1 MHDFCSYVSMR
12 TKDLI
17 AKRERRAR
25 QSAKKQSY
33 HPSAKQLPETAA
45 EAANTLPSAFGA
57 EVLKELKALPL
68 SISDEEILR
77 RRDMREVLTF
87 TIDPEDAKDFDDA
100 LSYEVLQDDHGEVW
114 YRIGIHIA
122 DVTHYVQEGSAVDE
136 EAYQRGTSIYLV
148 DRVIPMLPEQ
158 LSNELCSLRP
168 NEDKLCMSVIVDM
181 DKQAK
186 VLRHKICRTVIRS
199 DYRLTYEEAMRQ
211 LTVDNGQLTVD
222 NGQWTVDNG
231 QLTVDN
237 GQLTVDNGEL
247 VGALQAMNEL
257 AKQLRKKR
265 FEHGA
270 INFETPEVR
279 FRLNEHGEP
288 IEIVFHQSTAANH
301 LIEEFMLLANR
312 IVAKEV
318 GGNGQLTVDN
328 GQLTVDNGQLTVDN
342 GQWTVDKKG
351 RGKAFVYRV
360 HDVPDPEKLVKL
372 GNFIRQFGFHLRT
385 SSKRSVQNKHINS
398 LLDSCQGTNSQ
409 SLIETLAIRT
419 MAKAVYSTSNIG
431 HYGLGFTHYTHFTSP
446 IRRYP
451 DMMVH
456 RLLAKYILHSKQPC
470 RHQQELLEEACVH
483 CSDTE
488 QMAQMAERNSI
499 KEMQARWM
507 SQHIGEEFEGVI
519 SGVTEFGLF
528 VQLKDTLTEGLVPI
542 RTIEPHDY
550 MQYDEDNYCL
560 VAARSGITYTL
571 SDTVR
576 VRVVKADVEKKQI
589 DFVLVE

>member
-1 MHDFCSYVSMR
+1 MR

-33 HPSAKQLPETAA
+33 HPSAKQQPETAA
-45 EAANTLPSAFGA
+45 EAAYTLPSSFGA

-100 LSYEVLQDDHGEVW
+100 LSYEVLQDDHGEVR

-148 DRVIPMLPEQ
+148 DRVIPMLPER

-199 DYRLTYEEAMRQ
+199 DYRLTYEEAMR
-211 LTVDNGQLTVD
+211 LLDM
-222 NGQWTVDNG
+222 
-231 QLTVDN
+231 
-237 GQLTVDNGEL
+237 GERLEARGERLEVRGERLEGDGRL

-312 IVAKEV
+312 IVAKEA
-318 GGNGQLTVDN
+318 GGNGRLDI
-328 GQLTVDNGQLTVDN
+328 GDGRLDIGE
-342 GQWTVDKKG
+342 KG

-431 HYGLGFTHYTHFTSP
+431 HYGLGFAHYTHFTSP

-576 VRVVKADVEKKQI
+576 VRVVRADVEKKQI

>member
-1 MHDFCSYVSMR
+1 MR

-45 EAANTLPSAFGA
+45 EEAYTLPSSFGA

-100 LSYEVLQDDHGEVW
+100 LSYEVLQDDHGEVR

-199 DYRLTYEEAMRQ
+199 DYRLTYEEALGLLDMG
-211 LTVDNGQLTVD
+211 DGQLD
-222 NGQWTVDNG
+222 IGDGRLDIGDGQ
-231 QLTVDN
+231 
-237 GQLTVDNGEL
+237 L

-312 IVAKEV
+312 IVAKEA
-318 GGNGQLTVDN
+318 GGNGRLDI
-328 GQLTVDNGQLTVDN
+328 GERREA
-342 GQWTVDKKG
+342 KG
-351 RGKAFVYRV
+351 ERREVRGERAFVYRV

-431 HYGLGFTHYTHFTSP
+431 HYGLGFAHYTHFTSP

-560 VAARSGITYTL
+560 VAARSGVTYTL
-571 SDTVR
+571 SDSVR
-576 VRVVKADVEKKQI
+576 VRVVRADVEKKQI